1 LSGPLGALPEIG
13 WGYIDAM
20 NWFNN
25 EAGGVNGKKVK
36 WHMEDMRYS
45 PQVEV
50 ANFTRFCSQYGRD
63 EFLMASGYITDG
75 LKALIEK
82 VNVEEKIPWVDG
94 SFSTEIF
101 GPSGGPS
108 KYPYYYSVGAHY
120 AEQIRA
126 LIDWIKANHKGSDAP
141 RVGFVNSPTAYGR
154 DGLPEGIAYAK
165 QKGLE
170 VVAEI
175 EFPYSAAEA
184 TGECMTLRRAKA
196 QYVIYHGYTGTQ
208 ACTAIFFKTAK
219 KVMPEIQ
226 LMGTAYMGGR
236 FPILLI
242 QEAYDGFIGAY
253 CTPFFDAVPRS
264 ATPMDN
270 PMVKLVHEFGKKYRA
285 EDYGKDVQGGGIK
298 DMSLYYIGM
307 MYAFV
312 IQQGLL
318 AADKAGDLSR
328 EGIKKA
334 MDAMVWDF
342 KGMFDGKSFS
352 YKSHTV
358 PMLRL
363 YQGKVKMVDA
373 GDKKVPTG
381 LQVPITPWINYEE
394 R

>member
-1 LSGPLGALPEIG
+1 MGA
-13 WGYIDAM
+13 
-20 NWFNN
+20 
-25 EAGGVNGKKVK
+25 KVLL
-36 WHMEDMRYS
+36 R
-45 PQVEV
+45 
-50 ANFTRFCSQYGRD
+50 
-63 EFLMASGYITDG
+63 
-75 LKALIEK
+75 
-82 VNVEEKIPWVDG
+82 
-94 SFSTEIF
+94 
-101 GPSGGPS
+101 
-108 KYPYYYSVGAHY
+108 
-120 AEQIRA
+120 
-126 LIDWIKANHKGSDAP
+126 WILQNHKGSGKP
-141 RVGFVNSPTAYGR
+141 RVGLVYSPTAWGR
-154 DGLPEGIAYAK
+154 DEIPEAKAYAK
-165 QKGLE
+165 EKGIPI
-170 VVAEI
+170 VAEI
-175 EFPYSAAEA
+175 EYPYTA
-184 TGECMTLRRAKA
+184 TDATNECMTLRKAKA

-219 KVMPEIQ
+219 KVIPDAQ

-270 PMVKLVHEFGKKYRA
+270 PMVKLVHAFGKKYRSN
-285 EDYGKDVQGGGIK
+285 DYEKGLQGGGLK

-312 IQQGLL
+312 IQQSLL
-318 AADKAGDLSR
+318 EADKAGDLSR

-334 MDAMVWDF
+334 MDTMVWDF

-352 YKSHTV
+352 YRSHTV

-363 YQGKVKMVDA
+363 YQAKVKMVEV

-381 LQVPITPWINYEE
+381 LQAPITDWINTEN